1 LTNRI
6 LSLLGSFLLLKSQT
20 SSRLRTIDRIAI
32 WLAWALVAKS
42 NGTWRETA
50 RVQTNAL
57 ELKSDSCLGE
67 NSYPKIELLTVAT
80 IKDLNVFPLSILSA
94 IKSSLNPITAVTVI
108 VPQLEIADFKSALKM
123 LDLDVQTKV
132 IGEDDFL
139 EPSDRELIR
148 STFPNR
154 YGWVLQQFLA
164 VAFVVSSEL
173 PGVLL
178 VNCDTVLTKRVHWL
192 NSAGNQKLLASLEFH
207 APYYQVLEKVFG
219 FSKSPEF
226 TFVTHHMLFQPDL
239 FRSIL
244 GLEKGESVS
253 VYLGRMIE
261 SADSGENSPLCAE
274 FEPYGQGL
282 LRFYPHRVTLEKF
295 ANLGLKR
302 TSEHLELSRK
312 AMDFDPE
319 FEYKSISL
327 HSYLN

>member
-1 LTNRI
+1 MTNKI
-6 LSLLGSFLLLKSQT
+6 LALLGNFLSWKSKT

-32 WLAWALVAKS
+32 WLVWALVAKS
-42 NGTWRETA
+42 NGSWRETA

-57 ELKSDSCLGE
+57 ELKSDLSLGE

-80 IKDLNVFPLSILSA
+80 TKDLDVFPLTILSA

-108 VPQLEIADFKSALKM
+108 VPQFEIGDFESALKM
-123 LDLDVQTKV
+123 LDLDVQAKV
-132 IGEDDFL
+132 VGEDEFL
-139 EPSDRELIR
+139 EASDRELIR
-148 STFPNR
+148 ATFPHR

-164 VAFVVSSEL
+164 VAFVLSSEL

-207 APYYQVLEKVFG
+207 EPYYQVLEKVFG
-219 FSKSPEF
+219 FSKSPDF

-244 GLEKGESVS
+244 GLKKGESVS

-261 SADSGENSPLCAE
+261 NADSGENSPLCAE

-282 LRFYPHRVTLEKF
+282 LRLYPHRVILEKF
-295 ANLGLKR
+295 ANLGLNR
-302 TSEHLELSRK
+302 TSEHLELSRQ
-312 AMDFDPE
+312 AMEFNPE

-327 HSYLN
+327 HSYLD